1 LVAQVHDGKAYTLL
15 AHRLSDGATVVNKI
29 TSTLHEDFKLPLN
42 QLDVVLWECFMPA
55 PTTVFGRIIGKTALG
70 IDEVS
75 LDAPSP
81 DWAFHWSC

>member
-1 LVAQVHDGKAYTLL
+1 
-15 AHRLSDGATVVNKI
+15 
-29 TSTLHEDFKLPLN
+29 
-42 QLDVVLWECFMPA
+42 MPA